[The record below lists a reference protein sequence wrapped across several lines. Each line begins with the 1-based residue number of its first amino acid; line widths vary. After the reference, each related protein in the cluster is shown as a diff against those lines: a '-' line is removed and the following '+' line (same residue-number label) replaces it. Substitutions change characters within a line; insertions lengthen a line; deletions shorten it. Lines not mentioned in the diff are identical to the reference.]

1 MVNGYNI
8 FWTDHA
14 LNELSNT
21 IEYLEENWTKKDL
34 KNFAIKLD
42 NALKLI
48 STNPYIF
55 QNSELTGIRRAVV
68 AKHNSLY
75 YRLNNETIEILSF
88 FSHSQNTNKRKL

>member
-8 FWTDHA
+8 LWTDHA

-34 KNFAIKLD
+34 KNFAVKLD
-42 NALKLI
+42 NTLKLI

-55 QNSELTGIRRAVV
+55 QNSESTGIRRAVV

-75 YRLNNETIEILSF
+75 YRLNNEIIEILSF
-88 FSHSQNTNKRKL
+88 FSHRQNINKRTL